1 MSLPMLPETAPSYL
15 AALIAA
21 NPSLALINQD
31 ALSGTA
37 KPMPPSIVADKGR
50 FVKKQD
56 GEEVTITFPDNDAN
70 RAAGIVGMPVPQLQ
84 AVVLKA
90 KPGKEKAW
98 YATKFMPGQETQS
111 PDCSSDDGIKPNADS
126 RLKQCDNCASCSQN
140 VFGSGTDASGNATG
154 GKACADRKVL
164 AMYAAG
170 SAYRFAVP
178 PASLKSWDS
187 YCNQLTTKGLPLP
200 AVITIVGFEQGDTA
214 YKLTFAFGGMLAE
227 NQLGA
232 IVKMISTPEV
242 VDICSPRTAQATPP
256 VQQQVEQENK
266 ENKENK
272 ENVVDLAAEKA
283 KVEDDKKKAAA
294 EKAAVTKKAN
304 AEKAAAEAAAKA
316 TVSGMDLGL
325 GGDLGLGTTVQPT
338 AGASAGPSDDDLIN
352 SLGL

>member
-1 MSLPMLPETAPSYL
+1 
-15 AALIAA
+15 
-21 NPSLALINQD
+21 
-31 ALSGTA
+31 
-37 KPMPPSIVADKGR
+37 
-50 FVKKQD
+50 
-56 GEEVTITFPDNDAN
+56 
-70 RAAGIVGMPVPQLQ
+70 
-84 AVVLKA
+84 
-90 KPGKEKAW
+90 
-98 YATKFMPGQETQS
+98 
-111 PDCSSDDGIKPNADS
+111 
-126 RLKQCDNCASCSQN
+126 
-140 VFGSGTDASGNATG
+140 
-154 GKACADRKVL
+154 
-164 AMYAAG
+164 
-170 SAYRFAVP
+170 
-178 PASLKSWDS
+178 
-187 YCNQLTTKGLPLP
+187 
-200 AVITIVGFEQGDTA
+200 
-214 YKLTFAFGGMLAE
+214 MLAE

-242 VDICSPRTAQATPP
+242 VGICSPRTAQATPP
-256 VQQQVEQENK
+256 VQQQVEHN

>member
-1 MSLPMLPETAPSYL
+1 MSLPMLPEAAPSYL

-90 KPGKEKAW
+90 KPGKEKVW
-98 YATKFMPGQETQS
+98 YATKFMPGQETQA

-126 RLKQCDNCASCSQN
+126 RLKQCDNCASCPQN

-242 VDICSPRTAQATPP
+242 VGICSPRTAQATPP
-256 VQQQVEQENK
+256 VQQQVEHN